1 MGLPVLGF
9 DIVGDIVDRTA
20 QKVQVIHEQRCG
32 ECQCEAD
39 RAAVERVVCL
49 CRLDIDRSLY
59 RGLLQGGVQVFLHQY
74 SEIQESVGHRVRALC
89 RDDVPAGLQCGC
101 CLIRNPDD
109 LVLVAYGTGIVHF
122 DSVYIEY
129 RIVIVAEFEV
139 EGPSSDVLFQVELPS
154 YKDIEFRPVCPCRRL
169 VDRGAE
175 CTDAGSPSGIIIVR
189 RLPASGRPGGDIS
202 AFPASLL

>member
-74 SEIQESVGHRVRALC
+74 SEIQESVGYRVRALC

-101 CLIRNPDD
+101 RLIRNSHD
-109 LVLVAYGTGIVHF
+109 LVLVAYGTGIVHL

-129 RIVIVAEFEV
+129 RIVIVAELEV